1 MLNQADLSEA
11 EQKSSKLTFSGEREE
26 IDMAGFYN
34 EYDDE
39 YPCDNC
45 QSKDTCDIWEARFC
59 CTLCEYQNGGDCE
72 NCDSMDI

>member
-1 MLNQADLSEA
+1 
-11 EQKSSKLTFSGEREE
+11 
-26 IDMAGFYN
+26 MAGFYN

-72 NCDSMDI
+72 NCENCDSMDI